1 MTTLHTPVGN
11 GVNVDALLG
20 VRSALPDTPELAQFK
35 WRRTVS
41 WIDGTHS

>member
-11 GVNVDALLG
+11 GVNVDTLLG
-20 VRSALPDTPELAQFK
+20 VRSALPDTPELVQFK
-35 WRRTVS
+35 WRTTVS

>member
-11 GVNVDALLG
+11 GENVDALFG

-35 WRRTVS
+35 WRTTVS
-41 WIDGTHS
+41 

>member
-11 GVNVDALLG
+11 GGKRRRAARRPL
-20 VRSALPDTPELAQFK
+20 ALPDTPELAQFK
-35 WRRTVS
+35 WRTTVS